1 MTDRDFQKILETLQ
15 VLDTDS
21 ISLYQRILEMS
32 ETALQSE
39 TANISF
45 MKEQKRLN
53 ELFMDSFKTQ
63 ENNNKIIFETLQQ
76 ILSKLGESKNIMLA
90 LYKGL
95 IITAFAS
102 VILIYFITDI
112 FIGVDK
118 LIINSRF
125 GR

>member
-39 TANISF
+39 TANSSF

-76 ILSKLGESKNIMLA
+76 ILLKLGDSKN
-90 LYKGL
+90 
-95 IITAFAS
+95 S
-102 VILIYFITDI
+102 
-112 FIGVDK
+112 
-118 LIINSRF
+118 
-125 GR
+125 

>member
-76 ILSKLGESKNIMLA
+76 ILSKLGESKNA
-90 LYKGL
+90 
-95 IITAFAS
+95 
-102 VILIYFITDI
+102 
-112 FIGVDK
+112 
-118 LIINSRF
+118 
-125 GR
+125 

>member
-76 ILSKLGESKNIMLA
+76 ILSKLGESE
-90 LYKGL
+90 
-95 IITAFAS
+95 
-102 VILIYFITDI
+102 
-112 FIGVDK
+112 
-118 LIINSRF
+118 
-125 GR
+125 

>member
-45 MKEQKRLN
+45 VKEQKRLN

-63 ENNNKIIFETLQQ
+63 ENNNKIIFETLQK
-76 ILSKLGESKNIMLA
+76 ILNKLGGSKWNSKNHA
-90 LYKGL
+90 
-95 IITAFAS
+95 
-102 VILIYFITDI
+102 
-112 FIGVDK
+112 
-118 LIINSRF
+118 N
-125 GR
+125 

>member
-39 TANISF
+39 NANLSF
-45 MKEQKRLN
+45 MKEQQKLN
-53 ELFMDSFKTQ
+53 KLFMDSFKTQ

-76 ILSKLGESKNIMLA
+76 ILNKLGDSKNVL
-90 LYKGL
+90 
-95 IITAFAS
+95 
-102 VILIYFITDI
+102 
-112 FIGVDK
+112 
-118 LIINSRF
+118 
-125 GR
+125 

>member
-53 ELFMDSFKTQ
+53 KLFMDSFKTQ

-76 ILSKLGESKNIMLA
+76 ILSKFKEG
-90 LYKGL
+90 
-95 IITAFAS
+95 
-102 VILIYFITDI
+102 
-112 FIGVDK
+112 
-118 LIINSRF
+118 
-125 GR
+125 

>member
-53 ELFMDSFKTQ
+53 KLFMDSFKTQ

-76 ILSKLGESKNIMLA
+76 CTVKNG
-90 LYKGL
+90 K
-95 IITAFAS
+95 
-102 VILIYFITDI
+102 
-112 FIGVDK
+112 
-118 LIINSRF
+118 
-125 GR
+125 

>member
-21 ISLYQRILEMS
+21 ISLYRRILEMS

-63 ENNNKIIFETLQQ
+63 ENNNKILFETLQQ
-76 ILSKLGESKNIMLA
+76 ILSKLGESK
-90 LYKGL
+90 K
-95 IITAFAS
+95 
-102 VILIYFITDI
+102 
-112 FIGVDK
+112 
-118 LIINSRF
+118 
-125 GR
+125 

>member
-21 ISLYQRILEMS
+21 ISLYQRVLEMS

-39 TANISF
+39 TANSSF

-76 ILSKLGESKNIMLA
+76 ILSKLGESK
-90 LYKGL
+90 K
-95 IITAFAS
+95 
-102 VILIYFITDI
+102 
-112 FIGVDK
+112 
-118 LIINSRF
+118 
-125 GR
+125 

>member
-76 ILSKLGESKNIMLA
+76 ILSKLGESK
-90 LYKGL
+90 KWD
-95 IITAFAS
+95 
-102 VILIYFITDI
+102 TDQAPQ
-112 FIGVDK
+112 
-118 LIINSRF
+118 
-125 GR
+125 

>member
-1 MTDRDFQKILETLQ
+1 MTDRDFQKILETLR

-76 ILSKLGESKNIMLA
+76 ILNKLGESK
-90 LYKGL
+90 K
-95 IITAFAS
+95 
-102 VILIYFITDI
+102 
-112 FIGVDK
+112 
-118 LIINSRF
+118 
-125 GR
+125 

>member
-1 MTDRDFQKILETLQ
+1 MTERDFQKILETLQ

-39 TANISF
+39 TVNISF

-63 ENNNKIIFETLQQ
+63 ENNNKIIFETLQK
-76 ILSKLGESKNIMLA
+76 ILNKLGGSK
-90 LYKGL
+90 
-95 IITAFAS
+95 
-102 VILIYFITDI
+102 
-112 FIGVDK
+112 
-118 LIINSRF
+118 
-125 GR
+125 

>member
-76 ILSKLGESKNIMLA
+76 ILNKLGDSK
-90 LYKGL
+90 
-95 IITAFAS
+95 
-102 VILIYFITDI
+102 
-112 FIGVDK
+112 
-118 LIINSRF
+118 
-125 GR
+125 

>member
-1 MTDRDFQKILETLQ
+1 MTERDFQKILETLQ

-21 ISLYQRILEMS
+21 ISLYQRILEIS

-63 ENNNKIIFETLQQ
+63 ENNNKLIFETLQQ
-76 ILSKLGESKNIMLA
+76 ILNKFGESKNA
-90 LYKGL
+90 
-95 IITAFAS
+95 
-102 VILIYFITDI
+102 
-112 FIGVDK
+112 
-118 LIINSRF
+118 
-125 GR
+125 

>member
-53 ELFMDSFKTQ
+53 ELFIDSFKTQ

-76 ILSKLGESKNIMLA
+76 ILNKLGDSK
-90 LYKGL
+90 
-95 IITAFAS
+95 
-102 VILIYFITDI
+102 
-112 FIGVDK
+112 
-118 LIINSRF
+118 
-125 GR
+125 

>member
-21 ISLYQRILEMS
+21 ISLYKRILEMS
-32 ETALQSE
+32 ESALQSE

-76 ILSKLGESKNIMLA
+76 ILSKLGDSK
-90 LYKGL
+90 
-95 IITAFAS
+95 
-102 VILIYFITDI
+102 
-112 FIGVDK
+112 
-118 LIINSRF
+118 
-125 GR
+125 

>member
-39 TANISF
+39 TANVSF

-76 ILSKLGESKNIMLA
+76 ILSKLGDSKNA
-90 LYKGL
+90 
-95 IITAFAS
+95 
-102 VILIYFITDI
+102 
-112 FIGVDK
+112 
-118 LIINSRF
+118 
-125 GR
+125 

>member
-39 TANISF
+39 TANVSF

-76 ILSKLGESKNIMLA
+76 ILSKLGESK
-90 LYKGL
+90 K
-95 IITAFAS
+95 
-102 VILIYFITDI
+102 
-112 FIGVDK
+112 
-118 LIINSRF
+118 
-125 GR
+125 

>member
-1 MTDRDFQKILETLQ
+1 MTERDFQKILETLQ

-39 TANISF
+39 TVNISF

-76 ILSKLGESKNIMLA
+76 ILSKLKEG
-90 LYKGL
+90 
-95 IITAFAS
+95 
-102 VILIYFITDI
+102 
-112 FIGVDK
+112 
-118 LIINSRF
+118 
-125 GR
+125 

>member
-39 TANISF
+39 TATISF

-53 ELFMDSFKTQ
+53 ELFMYSFKTQ
-63 ENNNKIIFETLQQ
+63 ENNNKIIFKTLQQ
-76 ILSKLGESKNIMLA
+76 ILSKLGESK
-90 LYKGL
+90 K
-95 IITAFAS
+95 
-102 VILIYFITDI
+102 
-112 FIGVDK
+112 
-118 LIINSRF
+118 
-125 GR
+125 

>member
-53 ELFMDSFKTQ
+53 ELFIDSFKSQ

-76 ILSKLGESKNIMLA
+76 ILNKLGDSK
-90 LYKGL
+90 
-95 IITAFAS
+95 
-102 VILIYFITDI
+102 
-112 FIGVDK
+112 
-118 LIINSRF
+118 
-125 GR
+125 

>member
-76 ILSKLGESKNIMLA
+76 ILSKLGESKNE
-90 LYKGL
+90 
-95 IITAFAS
+95 
-102 VILIYFITDI
+102 
-112 FIGVDK
+112 
-118 LIINSRF
+118 
-125 GR
+125 

>member
-76 ILSKLGESKNIMLA
+76 ILSKFKEG
-90 LYKGL
+90 
-95 IITAFAS
+95 
-102 VILIYFITDI
+102 
-112 FIGVDK
+112 
-118 LIINSRF
+118 
-125 GR
+125 

>member
-1 MTDRDFQKILETLQ
+1 MTDRAFQKILETLQ

-21 ISLYQRILEMS
+21 ISLYQRVLEMS

-39 TANISF
+39 TANSSF

-76 ILSKLGESKNIMLA
+76 ILLKLGDSKNA
-90 LYKGL
+90 
-95 IITAFAS
+95 
-102 VILIYFITDI
+102 
-112 FIGVDK
+112 
-118 LIINSRF
+118 
-125 GR
+125 

>member
-15 VLDTDS
+15 VLDADS
-21 ISLYQRILEMS
+21 ISLYQRVLEMS

-39 TANISF
+39 TANSSF

-76 ILSKLGESKNIMLA
+76 ILLKLGDSKNA
-90 LYKGL
+90 
-95 IITAFAS
+95 
-102 VILIYFITDI
+102 
-112 FIGVDK
+112 
-118 LIINSRF
+118 
-125 GR
+125 

>member
-39 TANISF
+39 NANLSF
-45 MKEQKRLN
+45 MKEQQKLN
-53 ELFMDSFKTQ
+53 KLFMDSFKTQ

-76 ILSKLGESKNIMLA
+76 ILNKLGESE
-90 LYKGL
+90 
-95 IITAFAS
+95 
-102 VILIYFITDI
+102 
-112 FIGVDK
+112 
-118 LIINSRF
+118 
-125 GR
+125 

>member
-39 TANISF
+39 NANLSF
-45 MKEQKRLN
+45 MKEQQKLN
-53 ELFMDSFKTQ
+53 KLFMDSFKTQ

-76 ILSKLGESKNIMLA
+76 ILLKLGDSKNA
-90 LYKGL
+90 
-95 IITAFAS
+95 
-102 VILIYFITDI
+102 
-112 FIGVDK
+112 
-118 LIINSRF
+118 
-125 GR
+125 

>member
-53 ELFMDSFKTQ
+53 KLFMDSFKTQ

-76 ILSKLGESKNIMLA
+76 ILNKLGDSKNE
-90 LYKGL
+90 
-95 IITAFAS
+95 
-102 VILIYFITDI
+102 
-112 FIGVDK
+112 
-118 LIINSRF
+118 
-125 GR
+125 

>member
-63 ENNNKIIFETLQQ
+63 ENNNKILFETLQQ
-76 ILSKLGESKNIMLA
+76 ILSKLGGSK
-90 LYKGL
+90 
-95 IITAFAS
+95 
-102 VILIYFITDI
+102 
-112 FIGVDK
+112 
-118 LIINSRF
+118 
-125 GR
+125 

>member
-63 ENNNKIIFETLQQ
+63 ENNNKLIFQTLQQ
-76 ILSKLGESKNIMLA
+76 ILNKLGGSK
-90 LYKGL
+90 
-95 IITAFAS
+95 
-102 VILIYFITDI
+102 
-112 FIGVDK
+112 
-118 LIINSRF
+118 
-125 GR
+125 

>member
-1 MTDRDFQKILETLQ
+1 MTDRDFKKILETLQ

-76 ILSKLGESKNIMLA
+76 ILSKLGESK
-90 LYKGL
+90 
-95 IITAFAS
+95 
-102 VILIYFITDI
+102 
-112 FIGVDK
+112 
-118 LIINSRF
+118 
-125 GR
+125 

>member
-1 MTDRDFQKILETLQ
+1 MADRDFQKILETLQ

-76 ILSKLGESKNIMLA
+76 ILSKLGESK
-90 LYKGL
+90 KWD
-95 IITAFAS
+95 
-102 VILIYFITDI
+102 TDQT
-112 FIGVDK
+112 
-118 LIINSRF
+118 LQ
-125 GR
+125 